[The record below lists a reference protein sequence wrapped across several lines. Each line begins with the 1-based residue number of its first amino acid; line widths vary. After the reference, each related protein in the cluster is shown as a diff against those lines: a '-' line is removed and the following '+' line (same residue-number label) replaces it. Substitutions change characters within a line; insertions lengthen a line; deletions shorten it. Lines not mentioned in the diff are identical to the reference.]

1 MNKLGLSIG
10 AFLWLACIT
19 APGAAAQPRDLGL
32 EQYVGKNPGQ
42 QFLALPAVHDP
53 LSRLMGKRLDG
64 FVKRFQAVTPIDKV
78 GRDIVAQGCVRDK
91 CAAEQAAFA
100 IDLDTGEVAAATL
113 TQGRYMNVYSRKTST
128 YDDLPPGLR
137 RWISSRTSQTG
148 RFRRMEFRYFK

>member
-1 MNKLGLSIG
+1 MNKLGLNIG
-10 AFLWLACIT
+10 AFLLLACIT
-19 APGAAAQPRDLGL
+19 TAGAAAQQRDLGL
-32 EQYVGKNPGQ
+32 EQYVGKNPDQ

-53 LSRLMGKRLDG
+53 LARLMGKRLDA

-113 TQGRYMNVYSRKTST
+113 TQGRYMNIYSRKTSA

-148 RFRRMEFRYFK
+148 RFRRMKFRYFK